1 MTKQR
6 INQNNRKTTHIF
18 NLFNNNLIMRK
29 YFLSM
34 LAMAAML
41 LTVSC
46 SKDAAVDSVAN
57 QSAVSFNISTPEL
70 TTRAVGDGTTATNLY
85 WAVYGEDGKI
95 LPNISNVEVG
105 KGKQFT
111 LKTNVTVSLVRG
123 KKYSFIFWA
132 ENENGMCSIDW
143 DAKTMTIEPKLANQ
157 EGYDA
162 FWAYY
167 ELEQPVNGTIN
178 ETIEL
183 YRPFAQLNIGTSDKA
198 AAADAGMAVKETK
211 ISVATFNT
219 LDLVNG
225 TTTGSTICTYD
236 FTDIA
241 EIEGETFPVAG
252 NSYLSMNYLL
262 VSKSADAKNPN
273 ENDVL
278 SGVKFEYKDEA
289 GKAYSR
295 EFYNIPVKRNWKTN
309 IYGTL
314 LTNEANFKVEI
325 KPAFDGENLEQW
337 NGEEMIEPQQVDGVY
352 HVSVAAHLAWILNN
366 CSKDVNMSL
375 DASIDFGGY
384 QIPVNSDSKFEN
396 LTIEGNGNTIYN
408 FVNIH
413 PTTMRSSEQ
422 GGMVALFPIV
432 YGANVNGLNIK
443 DATVDAGKGESAYAA
458 ILFGHTFGTVELNG
472 VNIEDCDVKGTNKVG
487 GLIAM
492 ANADGTKTI
501 ANNCHVKNTNITTHD
516 VKDESGLAGGF
527 FGYINNGTAEI
538 FSSSVEGGK
547 FTVINSRGNNERAN
561 GKFIGGIGSAKV
573 TLDSCS
579 ANVTDYNE
587 TGAETYVPHN
597 EFVGGKRGDATLF
610 VDGVDCTYYKT
621 PSQLAFEAAIVKG
634 GTVTLSEDVEIAH
647 PVTIAEGTEVII
659 NLNGKTIT
667 GVRSGAVIKN
677 EGILEIVGD
686 GTIENTLVNG
696 GATINNSGNLI
707 LAGGNII
714 GAPIAKESGYPS
726 YCITNSGN
734 LTIED
739 GTSVSADRGCLFL
752 SGTGNTVI
760 NGGNLT
766 NNDINDKIAGR
777 SFTSHV
783 VVVGYGANNKLTIN
797 GGTFQHLHVKT
808 SGGVVINNWSA
819 VTVDING
826 GNFSGGNYFGK
837 WDNLS
842 DYGYG
847 STKTPFAVKGGSFT
861 GMDSNYIASGY
872 KAIEKDGKYYVVE
885 NTTTA
890 LATTS
895 EELTNAVTTANAQV
909 NVAAGTYTTFPSSVA
924 EGVTIICE
932 PGTVFKG
939 NSKLNINGA
948 TVIGAEFSNPGGN
961 AVDQTINGTFKNC
974 KFTGSNATRYC
985 YSGETVVFEDCVFD
999 GDVYGVHFDGGAND
1013 VIFRNCTL
1021 SGFNGLGAELTMVT
1035 FEGCTFKGNGKSGY
1049 NGANLWGSA
1058 KMIDCEFTFDGTTAN
1073 EWIDC
1078 IGTDKT
1084 YEFTNCTIN
1093 GVKFHHSNYKEYS
1106 DFIFSRNHTTVK
1118 INGVNCKM

>member
-1 MTKQR
+1 
-6 INQNNRKTTHIF
+6 
-18 NLFNNNLIMRK
+18 MRK

-34 LAMAAML
+34 LTMAAML

-85 WAVYGEDGKI
+85 WAVYDEDGNI
-95 LPNISNVEVG
+95 LPNISNIEVG

-241 EIEGETFPVAG
+241 KIEGETFPVAG

-262 VSKSADAKNPN
+262 VSKSANAKDPN

-337 NGEEMIEPQQVDGVY
+337 NGEEMIEPQMVDGVY
-352 HVSVAAHLAWILNN
+352 HVSVAAHLAWILEN

-375 DASIDFGGY
+375 DASIDFGGK
-384 QIPVNSDSKFEN
+384 QIPVNSDNGKFEN

-413 PTTMRSSEQ
+413 PTMRSSEQ

-432 YGANVNGLNIK
+432 HGAKVNGLNIK
-443 DATVDAGKGESAYAA
+443 GAMVDAGKGESAYAA

-501 ANNCHVKNTNITTHD
+501 ANNCHVKNTNIKTQEVD
-516 VKDESGLAGGF
+516 NESGLAGGF

-573 TLDSCS
+573 TLDGCS
-579 ANVTDYNE
+579 ANVTDYTE
-587 TGAETYVPHN
+587 TGADNYDPYHSLVAGN
-597 EFVGGKRGDATLF
+597 RSAGTLT
-610 VDGVDCTYYKT
+610 VDGKKFVYQSPALRD
-621 PSQLAFEAAIVKG
+621 LAAQ
-634 GTVTLSEDVEIAH
+634 IA
-647 PVTIAEGTEVII
+647 
-659 NLNGKTIT
+659 T
-667 GVRSGAVIKN
+667 GVIT
-677 EGILEIVGD
+677 LD
-686 GTIENTLVNG
+686 GSVDLT
-696 GATINNSGNLI
+696 AAASHSSAPYINV
-707 LAGGNII
+707 
-714 GAPIAKESGYPS
+714 Y
-726 YCITNSGN
+726 
-734 LTIED
+734 D
-739 GTSVSADRGCLFL
+739 D
-752 SGTGNTVI
+752 
-760 NGGNLT
+760 
-766 NNDINDKIAGR
+766 
-777 SFTSHV
+777 
-783 VVVGYGANNKLTIN
+783 LTIN
-797 GGTFQHLHVKT
+797 GKNNELTIGDADNYGLIVKAGTTIINDTDVNSKGGAVAAIDGAKVIFNSGSVAINSGST
-808 SGGVVINNWSA
+808 SQRHIFYAAGAGSE
-819 VTVDING
+819 VTING
-826 GNFSGGNYFGK
+826 GDFSFEAYKQRSYACATGGAIIYIKGGNFGVAPNHAR
-837 WDNLS
+837 W
-842 DYGYG
+842 
-847 STKTPFAVKGGSFT
+847 KTP
-861 GMDSNYIASGY
+861 I
-872 KAIEKDGKYYVVE
+872 
-885 NTTTA
+885 
-890 LATTS
+890 
-895 EELTNAVTTANAQV
+895 
-909 NVAAGTYTTFPSSVA
+909 YTDA
-924 EGVTIICE
+924 
-932 PGTVFKG
+932 
-939 NSKLNINGA
+939 NSKVFISG
-948 TVIGAEFSNPGGN
+948 
-961 AVDQTINGTFKNC
+961 GTFKFDPTEWLADGYTTIKKND
-974 KFTGSNATRYC
+974 KWFVVDENTDVIASDSAELQNALNSGSYVVLDGPFDSSANATNGYGATGFNQNNGGTLDGNGNTIGVNAFDTWDSAICTAGGTIKNIKVVKGFRGIFIKNNVEKVYLDNVTIEGTTYTINCDSGKGGGLEATNCTFNGWTSYAGTIGEVTFVNCSFGYGGGYKYC
-985 YSGETVVFEDCVFD
+985 RPYAPTTFTNCNFCEGYTMDPRAAVVLE
-999 GDVYGVHFDGGAND
+999 
-1013 VIFRNCTL
+1013 NCTL
-1021 SGFNGLGAELTMVT
+1021 
-1035 FEGCTFKGNGKSGY
+1035 
-1049 NGANLWGSA
+1049 
-1058 KMIDCEFTFDGTTAN
+1058 
-1073 EWIDC
+1073 
-1078 IGTDKT
+1078 
-1084 YEFTNCTIN
+1084 N
-1093 GVKFHHSNYKEYS
+1093 GVAITAANVSELVTDVTKV
-1106 DFIFSRNHTTVK
+1106 TVK
-1118 INGVNCKM
+1118 

>member
-1 MTKQR
+1 
-6 INQNNRKTTHIF
+6 
-18 NLFNNNLIMRK
+18 MRK

-95 LPNISNVEVG
+95 LPNISNIEVG

-198 AAADAGMAVKETK
+198 AAANAGMAVKETK

-262 VSKSADAKNPN
+262 VSKSANAKDHN
-273 ENDVL
+273 ENDIL

-325 KPAFDGENLEQW
+325 KPAFDGENLEKW
-337 NGEEMIEPQQVDGVY
+337 NGEEMIEPQMVDGVY
-352 HVSVAAHLAWILNN
+352 HVSVAAHLAWILKN

-384 QIPVNSDSKFEN
+384 QIPVNSDNGKFEN

-413 PTTMRSSEQ
+413 PTMRSSEQ

-443 DATVDAGKGESAYAA
+443 GANVDAGKGESAYAA

-516 VKDESGLAGGF
+516 VADESGLAGGF

-547 FTVINSRGNNERAN
+547 FTVINSRGNKDRAN

-573 TLDSCS
+573 TLDGCS

-587 TGAETYVPHN
+587 TGAETYDPYHSLVAGN
-597 EFVGGKRGDATLF
+597 RSAGTLT
-610 VDGVDCTYYKT
+610 VDGKTFVYQSPALRDLAAQIATGVITLDGSVDLTAAASHSSNAYFEVHDDLIINGDNNTLTIGHALMILAGTTTINDTDIYSYGAGFTVGYGANLIFNSGNLDINSPSTSGRYLFNVQSEGSSLTINGGNFDFNKT
-621 PSQLAFEAAIVKG
+621 QNQKRAYINAEAGTTVYIKG
-634 GTVTLSEDVEIAH
+634 GNFGKASTRDKYKAGIIGDGTVIITGGSFGFDPSAWVADGYKAAKIDDKWH
-647 PVTIAEGTEVII
+647 VVSDDVTIATTTAEVKKVFETGGTIILGDDVSFEKITTIEPGKEVYL

-667 GVRSGAVIKN
+667 IDENTKSNTLFYVKDGGKLIIDGNGTIDLGAVSTMAIFAPYG
-677 EGILEIVGD
+677 E
-686 GTIENTLVNG
+686 LV
-696 GATINNSGNLI
+696 INNGTFIRDEITTVTNKTTGLFM
-707 LAGGNII
+707 
-714 GAPIAKESGYPS
+714 GAKTTAS
-726 YCITNSGN
+726 N
-734 LTIED
+734 
-739 GTSVSADRGCLFL
+739 V
-752 SGTGNTVI
+752 
-760 NGGNLT
+760 
-766 NNDINDKIAGR
+766 
-777 SFTSHV
+777 
-783 VVVGYGANNKLTIN
+783 TIN
-797 GGTFQHLHVKT
+797 GGYFD
-808 SGGVVINNWSA
+808 GGYYNTDAAYIDDILAGTKEFTETADDVAKRGNSKDANKVRIALKDNVSA
-819 VTVDING
+819 LLNH
-826 GNFSGGNYFGK
+826 S
-837 WDNLS
+837 
-842 DYGYG
+842 GYG
-847 STKTPFAVKGGSFT
+847 SFKVYGGTFVGANPAWGDEGCMLPTTPNYLRPWSYYQGALLDGQTFNENGIVLPEGYTITKGST
-861 GMDSNYIASGY
+861 
-872 KAIEKDGKYYVVE
+872 E
-885 NTTTA
+885 N
-890 LATTS
+890 
-895 EELTNAVTTANAQV
+895 
-909 NVAAGTYTTFPSSVA
+909 GIPTYTVSY
-924 EGVTIICE
+924 
-932 PGTVFKG
+932 
-939 NSKLNINGA
+939 SK
-948 TVIGAEFSNPGGN
+948 
-961 AVDQTINGTFKNC
+961 
-974 KFTGSNATRYC
+974 
-985 YSGETVVFEDCVFD
+985 
-999 GDVYGVHFDGGAND
+999 
-1013 VIFRNCTL
+1013 
-1021 SGFNGLGAELTMVT
+1021 
-1035 FEGCTFKGNGKSGY
+1035 
-1049 NGANLWGSA
+1049 
-1058 KMIDCEFTFDGTTAN
+1058 
-1073 EWIDC
+1073 
-1078 IGTDKT
+1078 
-1084 YEFTNCTIN
+1084 
-1093 GVKFHHSNYKEYS
+1093 
-1106 DFIFSRNHTTVK
+1106 
-1118 INGVNCKM
+1118 

>member
-1 MTKQR
+1 
-6 INQNNRKTTHIF
+6 
-18 NLFNNNLIMRK
+18 MRK

-34 LAMAAML
+34 LTMAAML

-85 WAVYGEDGKI
+85 WAVYDEDGNI
-95 LPNISNVEVG
+95 LPNISNIEVG

-219 LDLVNG
+219 LDLVKG

-262 VSKSADAKNPN
+262 VSKSANAKDPN

-325 KPAFDGENLEQW
+325 KPAFDGENLEKW
-337 NGEEMIEPQQVDGVY
+337 NGKEMIEPQMVDGVY
-352 HVSVAAHLAWILNN
+352 HVSVAAHLAWILEN

-384 QIPVNSDSKFEN
+384 QIPVNSDNGKFEN

-408 FVNIH
+408 FNFVNIH
-413 PTTMRSSEQ
+413 PTMRSSEQ

-432 YGANVNGLNIK
+432 HGANVNGLNIK
-443 DATVDAGKGESAYAA
+443 GAKVDAGKGESAYAA

-501 ANNCHVKNTNITTHD
+501 ANNCHVKNTNITTHE
-516 VKDESGLAGGF
+516 VANESGLAGGF

-587 TGAETYVPHN
+587 TGADNYDPYHSLVAGN
-597 EFVGGKRGDATLF
+597 RSAGTLT
-610 VDGVDCTYYKT
+610 VDGKT
-621 PSQLAFEAAIVKG
+621 FVYQSPALRDLAAQ
-634 GTVTLSEDVEIAH
+634 IA
-647 PVTIAEGTEVII
+647 
-659 NLNGKTIT
+659 T
-667 GVRSGAVIKN
+667 GVITLDGSVDLTAAASHSSNAYFEVHDDLTIN
-677 EGILEIVGD
+677 GD
-686 GTIENTLVNG
+686 NNTL
-696 GATINNSGNLI
+696 TIGHALMI
-707 LAGGNII
+707 LAG
-714 GAPIAKESGYPS
+714 
-726 YCITNSGN
+726 T
-734 LTIED
+734 T
-739 GTSVSADRGCLFL
+739 T
-752 SGTGNTVI
+752 
-760 NGGNLT
+760 
-766 NNDINDKIAGR
+766 INDTDIYSYGAG
-777 SFTSHV
+777 FT
-783 VVVGYGANNKLTIN
+783 VGYGANLIFNSGNLDINSPSTSGRYLFNVQSEGSSLTIN
-797 GGTFQHLHVKT
+797 GGNFDFNKT
-808 SGGVVINNWSA
+808 QNQKRAYINA
-819 VTVDING
+819 EAGTTVYIKG
-826 GNFSGGNYFGK
+826 GNFGK
-837 WDNLS
+837 A
-842 DYGYG
+842 
-847 STKTPFAVKGGSFT
+847 STRDKYKAGIIGDGTVIITGGSFGFDPSAWVADGYT
-861 GMDSNYIASGY
+861 TIKKNDKWFVVDENTDVIASDSAELQNALNSGSYVVLDGPFDSSANATNGYGATGFNQNNGGTLDGNGNTIGVNAFDTWDSAICTAGGTIKNIKVVKGFRGIFIKNNVEKVYLDNVTIEGTTYTIHCDSGKGGGLEATNCTFNGWTSYAGTIGEVTFVNCSFGYGGGY
-872 KAIEKDGKYYVVE
+872 KYCRPYAP
-885 NTTTA
+885 
-890 LATTS
+890 
-895 EELTNAVTTANAQV
+895 
-909 NVAAGTYTTFPSSVA
+909 TTFTNCNFC
-924 EGVTIICE
+924 EGYTMD
-932 PGTVFKG
+932 PR
-939 NSKLNINGA
+939 A
-948 TVIGAEFSNPGGN
+948 
-961 AVDQTINGTFKNC
+961 AVVL
-974 KFTGSNATRYC
+974 
-985 YSGETVVFEDCVFD
+985 E
-999 GDVYGVHFDGGAND
+999 
-1013 VIFRNCTL
+1013 NCTL
-1021 SGFNGLGAELTMVT
+1021 
-1035 FEGCTFKGNGKSGY
+1035 
-1049 NGANLWGSA
+1049 
-1058 KMIDCEFTFDGTTAN
+1058 
-1073 EWIDC
+1073 
-1078 IGTDKT
+1078 
-1084 YEFTNCTIN
+1084 N
-1093 GVKFHHSNYKEYS
+1093 GVAITAANVSELVTDVTKV
-1106 DFIFSRNHTTVK
+1106 TVK
-1118 INGVNCKM
+1118 